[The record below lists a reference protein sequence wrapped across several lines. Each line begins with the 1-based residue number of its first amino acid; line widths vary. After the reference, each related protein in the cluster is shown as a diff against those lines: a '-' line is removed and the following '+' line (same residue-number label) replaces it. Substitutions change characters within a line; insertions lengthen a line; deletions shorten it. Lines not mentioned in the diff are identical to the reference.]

1 MELEKRKSNIFDDVP
16 TNFINRALYACD
28 TGNIEYLDYLIKVK
42 NLNFNRRFKDEW
54 ILEGFDEAMC
64 SIEGE
69 ITEIKDALASN
80 EINLSEYLA
89 LDCILRKMKKE
100 TYNRYTDSCTYGSLL
115 DGMLRYAIEAEQFE
129 VVDYLLNQDADY
141 SKCFQTFYTAMDY
154 RLENL
159 IDFLIES
166 NLKLHT
172 YSRGYVGDR
181 ILSLLKND
189 ESMNVELKN
198 KITNYVNN
206 NFDIKKY
213 KKEAKKRKNL
223 NKK

>member
-1 MELEKRKSNIFDDVP
+1 MELEKRKSNIFNEVP
-16 TNFINRALYACD
+16 TDFINQALYACD

-42 NLNFNRRFKDEW
+42 KLNFNKRFKDEW

-69 ITEIKDALASN
+69 IMEIKDALASN
-80 EINLSEYLA
+80 EISSSEYLA
-89 LDCILRKMKKE
+89 LYTILKRRQKE
-100 TYNRYTDSCTYGSLL
+100 TYNHYTDYCPYGSLL

-141 SKCFQTFYTAMDY
+141 SKCFQTFYTSMEY
-154 RLENL
+154 RLENI

-166 NLKLHT
+166 NLRLHT
-172 YSRGYVGDR
+172 YSRGYVGNT
-181 ILSLLKND
+181 ILKLLRND
-189 ESMNVELKN
+189 ESMNIELKN
-198 KITNYVNN
+198 KITNYVND
-206 NFDIKKY
+206 NFDIKKH
-213 KKEAKKRKNL
+213 KKEVKKRKKL